1 MAKGSKVS
9 NIFLVGRWSF
19 LIGLVIAILSGIPG
33 FPAIG
38 WVLVVLGI
46 IVGFLNI
53 NAVETGPFLVAVVA
67 LMLSVNIANSSPS
80 MMDSVGM
87 IFDNVILFLT
97 PATIIVSLKAIY
109 VLARN

>member
-1 MAKGSKVS
+1 
-9 NIFLVGRWSF
+9 
-19 LIGLVIAILSGIPG
+19 
-33 FPAIG
+33 
-38 WVLVVLGI
+38 
-46 IVGFLNI
+46 
-53 NAVETGPFLVAVVA
+53 
-67 LMLSVNIANSSPS
+67 